1 MCVKAGTMVSIS
13 RHNTY
18 KKTPIV
24 TYILVGVSLLT
35 VFRKMLGFEVAVET
49 VSSAIGFVLKHLTG
63 IKLTKDQLP
72 NPSTVQTIID
82 HFIAKAFISDKL
94 RVV

>member
-1 MCVKAGTMVSIS
+1 
-13 RHNTY
+13 
-18 KKTPIV
+18 
-24 TYILVGVSLLT
+24 
-35 VFRKMLGFEVAVET
+35 MLGLEVAVET

-63 IKLTKDQLP
+63 IMITKDQLL